1 MRNEPT
7 EQDVKELAALC
18 LASLHDTEHGW
29 RYRPREAA
37 ERILASD
44 WYAERILASARP
56 PHRGGEVINL
66 TLTGR
71 DAVFAVEHLR
81 FLADLAHPSPGDPEA
96 AKIAAACLSA
106 RYVAKAIEGDIG
118 CSGEEPA

>member
-1 MRNEPT
+1 MSNEPT

-44 WYAERILASARP
+44 WYAARIAEARATGTAKALASAHTKPTVRA
-56 PHRGGEVINL
+56 RV
-66 TLTGR
+66 R
-71 DAVFAVEHLR
+71 DALR
-81 FLADLAHPSPGDPEA
+81 GDA
-96 AKIAAACLSA
+96 
-106 RYVAKAIEGDIG
+106 
-118 CSGEEPA
+118 